1 MAMVASGEVCVPRPG
16 SNSAFWMPGCPGAS
30 LQPPRRVGASIGA
43 VELMHWPL
51 VGLRLRTRDL
61 VLRPTVEADLSAVV
75 ATLSA
80 DVGTN
85 PHLPQFPGLD
95 ASRSRA
101 VSAHQSYWQSVGNW
115 SIDGWRLDLVVV
127 AEDRIVGVQSLEG
140 EDFLALRTVDSASH
154 LIEGVRGRGWGKQS
168 RQAVLA
174 LAFGPLG
181 AEYAVTSAWESN
193 GASLGV
199 SRALGYRPNG
209 ESRHR
214 SDTGQGA
221 ATMMHMRMSR
231 ADWEAT
237 AFASSVTISGFE
249 PCRPFFGL

>member
-1 MAMVASGEVCVPRPG
+1 ME
-16 SNSAFWMPGCPGAS
+16 W
-30 LQPPRRVGASIGA
+30 PRRVVASLGA
-43 VELMHWPL
+43 VELIHWPL

-61 VLRPTVEADLSAVV
+61 VLRPTVEADLPAVV

-95 ASRSRA
+95 ARSSRA

-115 SIDGWRLDLVVV
+115 SIGAWRLDLVIV
-127 AEDRIVGVQSLEG
+127 ADDRIVGVQSLEG

-154 LIEGVRGRGWGKQS
+154 LMMGVRGRGWGKQS

-181 AEYAVTSAWESN
+181 AEYAITSAWESN

-199 SRALGYRPNG
+199 SRAVGYRPNG
-209 ESRHR
+209 ESRQR
-214 SDTGQGA
+214 SESGQGA
-221 ATMMHMRMSR
+221 ATMVHMRMSR
-231 ADWEAT
+231 AQWEAT
-237 AFASSVTISGFE
+237 GYSSSVTISGFE

>member
-1 MAMVASGEVCVPRPG
+1 ME
-16 SNSAFWMPGCPGAS
+16 W
-30 LQPPRRVGASIGA
+30 PRRVVASLGA
-43 VELMHWPL
+43 VELIHWPL

-85 PHLPQFPGLD
+85 PHLPRFPGLD
-95 ASRSRA
+95 ASCSRA

-115 SIDGWRLDLVVV
+115 SIGAWRLDLVIV
-127 AEDRIVGVQSLEG
+127 ADDRIVGVQSLEG

-154 LIEGVRGRGWGKQS
+154 LVEGVRGRGWGKQS

-214 SDTGQGA
+214 SESGQGA
-221 ATMMHMRMSR
+221 ATMVHLLMSR
-231 ADWEAT
+231 AEWEAT
-237 AFASSVTISGFE
+237 ASASSVTISGFE
-249 PCRPFFGL
+249 RCRPFFGL

>member
-1 MAMVASGEVCVPRPG
+1 MCACRRSMRWPRR
-16 SNSAFWMPGCPGAS
+16 FGAS
-30 LQPPRRVGASIGA
+30 LGAMEPI
-43 VELMHWPL
+43 HWPL

-61 VLRPTVEADLSAVV
+61 VLRPTVEADLSSVV

-95 ASRSRA
+95 ASCSRA
-101 VSAHQSYWQSVGNW
+101 VAAYQSYWQAVGNW
-115 SIDGWRLDLVVV
+115 SIGAWRLDLVVV
-127 AEDRIVGVQSLEG
+127 AHDRIVGVQSLEG

-154 LIEGVRGRGWGKQS
+154 LIEGVRGRGWGKQA

-181 AEYAVTSAWESN
+181 AGYAVTSAWESN

-209 ESRHR
+209 ESLHR
-214 SDTGQGA
+214 SESGQGVS
-221 ATMMHMRMSR
+221 TMVHLRMSR

-237 AFASSVTISGFE
+237 GYRSSVAISGFE
-249 PCRPFFGL
+249 PCRPYFGL